1 MTSPTT
7 GELTVQPGTK
17 AWNYGSTSDP
27 TAGRQN
33 IVSITRDD
41 GTVVDLRNVWQT
53 DRTMRDGMDPITEYR
68 IHIADKFTVDG
79 QPHTYTITFE
89 PRPNVV
95 LAVESVEGL
104 PKNNELTLTAI
115 TTMTVKLNKAVQEF
129 ASEHVRLDCQGQKFL
144 QEPTITKMD
153 DLTYQLTY
161 SALEGATGY
170 LVLTVYTSKMT
181 DTEGYTGDNDFK
193 TTWIQFIDGKC
204 MLNMAASPVYGG
216 TVAPGTTSQT
226 YDTDV
231 NITAT
236 PAEGFV
242 FNHWTEGD
250 EIISEEAE
258 TTYHITTLTS
268 LSTLTAVFTPR
279 HYDVNLSYNEIEG
292 VVRGLGSGKYEYGT
306 TIHLKATPS
315 RFYSFNCWK
324 VNGVEM
330 STDEEFDITING
342 DTQIEVLFTYTPPR
356 LTTNYYLAE
365 GWNWISL
372 DPTDATLLDPM
383 VLLAP
388 LGDKVLEI
396 RGKDGSLI
404 FDGNSWTGDLTQ
416 LNSGEFYQI
425 HVSEP
430 SMLNMDSRVPEDNVI
445 SLKRGW
451 NKVSFNAISELPLT
465 TALTNWDAWE
475 NDMIKGQ
482 DGFAIYDGSQ
492 WTGTL
497 QTMQPG
503 KGYQI
508 YSQTTVSFSY
518 PTSQIEEDVTN
529 VADFEEGTDSP
540 SPAKGLRAPTRI
552 TGSLDSYSVPRR
564 EYADNMCVVADVM
577 DETGIVN
584 GDRYDI
590 GAFAGADCRGIA
602 ELVDGKYYI
611 TIYGAAAEDIDY
623 HVFDNNRSEFIDT
636 EGGNIFNVAS
646 YCDLSNTT
654 KVLIGDL
661 TSIKSTETTDGGKGL
676 NIYPTIA
683 KERLWIRNEI
693 SGTPT
698 ITVISTNGTISI
710 KTNSLDA
717 DNSLNV
723 SQLANG
729 IYVII
734 LNDRNGSRSRKFI
747 KN

>member
-1 MTSPTT
+1 M
-7 GELTVQPGTK
+7 
-17 AWNYGSTSDP
+17 
-27 TAGRQN
+27 
-33 IVSITRDD
+33 
-41 GTVVDLRNVWQT
+41 
-53 DRTMRDGMDPITEYR
+53 
-68 IHIADKFTVDG
+68 
-79 QPHTYTITFE
+79 
-89 PRPNVV
+89 
-95 LAVESVEGL
+95 
-104 PKNNELTLTAI
+104 
-115 TTMTVKLNKAVQEF
+115 
-129 ASEHVRLDCQGQKFL
+129 
-144 QEPTITKMD
+144 
-153 DLTYQLTY
+153 
-161 SALEGATGY
+161 
-170 LVLTVYTSKMT
+170 
-181 DTEGYTGDNDFK
+181 
-193 TTWIQFIDGKC
+193 
-204 MLNMAASPVYGG
+204 
-216 TVAPGTTSQT
+216 
-226 YDTDV
+226 
-231 NITAT
+231 
-236 PAEGFV
+236 
-242 FNHWTEGD
+242 
-250 EIISEEAE
+250 
-258 TTYHITTLTS
+258 
-268 LSTLTAVFTPR
+268 
-279 HYDVNLSYNEIEG
+279 
-292 VVRGLGSGKYEYGT
+292 VRGLGSGHIRIWHHRPPEGY
-306 TIHLKATPS
+306 TITLLYD
-315 RFYSFNCWK
+315 FDYWK
-324 VNGVEM
+324 VNGVKVG
-330 STDEEFDITING
+330 TDPNLDLTING

-430 SMLNMDSRVPEDNVI
+430 SMLNIDSRIPEDNVI

-518 PTSQIEEDVTN
+518 PTSPIEEDVTN